1 MAKVSKTPRFGDVI
15 FRNKTWE
22 VTWAGEQRRGRPDP
36 IEVKVEN
43 QTRVM
48 THGCCSY
55 AILSDDRVL
64 WDYPGEIP
72 QYIKDKVGAALRM
85 QRGRI
90 EKKEYLQGAIRAKYN
105 KAVRLGRIR

>member
-22 VTWAGEQRRGRPDP
+22 VTWTGSRGASIPR
-36 IEVKVEN
+36 EVKVEN
-43 QTRVM
+43 LTRVM
-48 THGCCSY
+48 NHGCCSY

-90 EKKEYLQGAIRAKYN
+90 EKMEYLQGAIRAKYN